1 MKIEY
6 KIMISEAAE
15 VGDILSQYG
24 VEAHEYGPV
33 VAALRRNPQAWVD
46 FMMK

>member
-1 MKIEY
+1 MLVYFECA
-6 KIMISEAAE
+6 EAAE
-15 VGDILSQYG
+15 VGDILAQYG

-33 VAALRRNPQAWVD
+33 VSALRRNPVAWVD